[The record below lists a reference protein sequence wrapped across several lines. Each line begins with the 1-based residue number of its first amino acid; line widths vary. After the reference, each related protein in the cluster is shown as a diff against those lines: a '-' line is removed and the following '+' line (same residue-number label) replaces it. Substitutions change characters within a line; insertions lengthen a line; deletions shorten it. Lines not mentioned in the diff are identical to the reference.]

1 MEKFNNDKS
10 FIAEINT
17 LNPSPIENALTQGG
31 LILIKLKPKQEKQ
44 EEQQIV
50 VYFF

>member
-17 LNPSPIENALTQGG
+17 LNPSPIENALTKGG

-44 EEQQIV
+44 RRADCSIL
-50 VYFF
+50 F